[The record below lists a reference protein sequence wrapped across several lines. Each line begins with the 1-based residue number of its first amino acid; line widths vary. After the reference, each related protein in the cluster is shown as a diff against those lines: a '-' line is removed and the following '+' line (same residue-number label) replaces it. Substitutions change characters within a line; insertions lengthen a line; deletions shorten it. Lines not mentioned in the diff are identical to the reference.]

1 MTTLLILNEEIKDIM
16 EMVKYLEKSGL
27 LNKGV
32 IKTIENKVRNK
43 KESLVC

>member
-32 IKTIENKVRNK
+32 IKIIENKVRNK

>member
-1 MTTLLILNEEIKDIM
+1 MTTLLILNEEIKDIT
-16 EMVKYLEKSGL
+16 EMVKKSGL

-43 KESLVC
+43 KEFLVC